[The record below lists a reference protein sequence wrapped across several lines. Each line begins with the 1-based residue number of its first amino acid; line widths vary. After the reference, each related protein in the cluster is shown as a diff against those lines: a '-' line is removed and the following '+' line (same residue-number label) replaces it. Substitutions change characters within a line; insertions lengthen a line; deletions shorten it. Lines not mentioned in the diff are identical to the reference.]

1 MSSSSISVGP
11 VGHPIKGKS
20 YKEYSK
26 QFNWAGGIHLNDAP
40 QGSQGATG
48 PQGSQGATGPQ
59 GSSINSLQYS
69 INMDRTNF
77 PNPFTI
83 AGVDPNVPQVT
94 SQQTDYTTDFSVR
107 NNHIYITVNSITSSS
122 PGNCTIEVTGD
133 AISESSSVPDINV
146 TETITFT
153 PSSGISYQTLKK
165 WLKVSKVS
173 VTHVGSNISTIN
185 YDIRILGYVD
195 FLNTNVKIIG
205 YRAEILGDLNATKV
219 QVTFTIIKIKQDGPV
234 TSLINLEDITI
245 DANDSN
251 TSYIIDNLRTGLNNR
266 DYTVDGLIFWKA
278 NSVFVLKQTD
288 FNTYFTNNE
297 NEIDSSN
304 NEGIIIQLKDDIGE
318 PNGARYINLQ
328 LYYE

>member
-26 QFNWAGGIHLNDAP
+26 QFNWAGGIHLNDAPQGSQGATGPQGSQGATGPQGSQGATGPQGSQGATGP

-107 NNHIYITVNSITSSS
+107 NNHIYNS
-122 PGNCTIEVTGD
+122 
-133 AISESSSVPDINV
+133 
-146 TETITFT
+146 
-153 PSSGISYQTLKK
+153 
-165 WLKVSKVS
+165 
-173 VTHVGSNISTIN
+173 
-185 YDIRILGYVD
+185 
-195 FLNTNVKIIG
+195 
-205 YRAEILGDLNATKV
+205 
-219 QVTFTIIKIKQDGPV
+219 
-234 TSLINLEDITI
+234 
-245 DANDSN
+245 
-251 TSYIIDNLRTGLNNR
+251 
-266 DYTVDGLIFWKA
+266 
-278 NSVFVLKQTD
+278 
-288 FNTYFTNNE
+288 
-297 NEIDSSN
+297 
-304 NEGIIIQLKDDIGE
+304 
-318 PNGARYINLQ
+318 
-328 LYYE
+328 